1 MDRGRNSR
9 KDLPKKKVY
18 FCSKMW
24 RTEQSMALLLKKPS
38 QRHITSPI
46 AHHKSKN
53 FSKGIAI
60 HLPSLLQEEDK
71 LTAGRRDWRSTTKL
85 IIHHHHILHIL
96 VTGR

>member
-1 MDRGRNSR
+1 
-9 KDLPKKKVY
+9 
-18 FCSKMW
+18 MW

-38 QRHITSPI
+38 QRHITSPR